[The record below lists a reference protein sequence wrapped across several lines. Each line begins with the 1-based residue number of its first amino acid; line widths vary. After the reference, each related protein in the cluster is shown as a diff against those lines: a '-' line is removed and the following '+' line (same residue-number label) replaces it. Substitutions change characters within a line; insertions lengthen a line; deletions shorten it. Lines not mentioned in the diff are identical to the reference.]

1 MRQIETDLRSPLPP
15 QAPLTPPRFDA
26 EQYFAEGGAVHMAG
40 GGPIYDELG
49 NVIAGDNT
57 DYRNVPGYGAV
68 EAASVGAGRAGQAVG
83 EALMPAARGMSQM
96 PAAISGYAGDVAASE
111 APISKVADDIGAV
124 GRGMAQAAY
133 EDPAGFVA
141 GMLPVVGNVIAAKE
155 AREYSAKA
163 EEARAEGDLPKASS
177 FEKMAAMSLLAV
189 AAPVGAGAAAKGLA
203 KGAEKAA
210 VRELSPLGFYSHGA
224 ETAAGLPQ
232 AKGTPQQMAGVL
244 RQAGVRP
251 EEMFTSG
258 FADEAATMA
267 RRTQIEAE
275 YAPKIEAA
283 KQAVDAL
290 NPESPEF
297 AKALLDPKSPES
309 KAKRQY
315 DNTIRSM
322 RGDAENALVLSEDFA
337 SRPSVTR
344 EEIAVHFKERMPQI
358 EETVLGTPR
367 PEQMKALRDEYARA
381 EYGEDFSGL
390 ASEYKRRIDDLIMDR
405 RSTTKFGQYTLPGGE
420 NYREVLLKMPEGYGA
435 PKQALD
441 DLAAARQRFKDLDKR
456 HTDEL
461 HAGLTGDMNIS
472 YEDFDK
478 LTRERDIAESRV
490 KNFEKLANQPAFQ
503 SGHWQDPNVL
513 AHLRMADRTG
523 PNGEKILHVEEIQ
536 SDWGQK
542 GKKEGFKVPLT
553 PELESSANS
562 IIENK
567 LQPGVEFMNPS
578 WKTKEGKVDPRA
590 VTPSYVEFLEKNG
603 TISPDEAKTLQSWN
617 KARGFDASGVPTAPY
632 VTNTQAWTDLA
643 LKRALRE
650 AAEGGYD
657 KLVWTP
663 GAEQAKRY
671 SLSNQVDALKYIK
684 EPDGT
689 FSVIPVKNNQ
699 NLHNLEKSNVSDKEL
714 ESLFGRD
721 VAEKMKNN
729 DGSKNGDFRIL
740 SGQDLEMGGEGMK
753 GYYDKIVPNQLSKLV
768 KKLDPEARIE
778 MGRLPVEGSTRLAL
792 DIARELGTTVEQI
805 QALPHEQ
812 RSELIN
818 SVRNSIAAPSLTI
831 TPKMREAIM
840 KGQTAYAE
848 GGEVEAAP
856 KKSEPAFRTIDEQVT
871 AVASDL
877 ANIARKD
884 HLDQRHLAY
893 LLKVASGMY
902 MPPERAMEFAGQ
914 IMLGDAEGL
923 ISRFKT
929 YRPSI
934 RTFARLNQM
943 MGGKHQFM
951 SGDHM
956 GGAMMRMKG
965 EEALMRTKEN
975 AESMMDSDVV
985 KSRPAM
991 KKALEAFNKRI

>member
-420 NYREVLLKMPEGYGA
+420 NYREVLLKMPSDAKA
-435 PKQALD
+435 PTFEQWYEKTHIKPLESYAD
-441 DLAAARQRFKDLDKR
+441 DPRMMEMFRNKYDAEAKNMPKEVSFK
-456 HTDEL
+456 
-461 HAGLTGDMNIS
+461 S
-472 YEDFDK
+472 
-478 LTRERDIAESRV
+478 S
-490 KNFEKLANQPAFQ
+490 
-503 SGHWQDPNVL
+503 HWNDPNVL
-513 AHLRMADRTG
+513 AHLRMSDRTG

-542 GKKEGFKVPLT
+542 GKKEGFGFAPGEREASEQKMSQLADQRDQLRLSNT
-553 PELESSANS
+553 PEALAEAEAIQAQILQISREGNT
-562 IIENK
+562 K
-567 LQPGVEFMNPS
+567 L
-578 WKTKEGKVDPRA
+578 D
-590 VTPSYVEFLEKNG
+590 
-603 TISPDEAKTLQSWN
+603 
-617 KARGFDASGVPTAPY
+617 GVPPAPY

-671 SLSNQVDALKYIK
+671 SLSNQVRSIDYMK
-684 EPDGT
+684 EGDNSYRLGIVDKRGEGIDLPKET
-689 FSVIPVKNNQ
+689 FTA
-699 NLHNLEKSNVSDKEL
+699 KEL
-714 ESLFGRD
+714 EDYLGRD
-721 VAEKMKNN
+721 VASKIIN
-729 DGSKNGDFRIL
+729 DE
-740 SGQDLEMGGEGMK
+740 GQSYRGRNHKSLEGVDLVLGGEGMK

-768 KKLDPEARIE
+768 KKLDPEAKIGTYDLVTKKGGKVADEAALNENSQLIEQGRFWDDARGENVRGYRVTSPGGQE
-778 MGRLPVEGSTRLAL
+778 MGVFETLPDAHDAL
-792 DIARELGTTVEQI
+792 L
-805 QALPHEQ
+805 QALGSAKEPDTI
-812 RSELIN
+812 LKT
-818 SVRNSIAAPSLTI
+818 PSLTI

-877 ANIARKD
+877 ASIARKD
-884 HLDQRHLAY
+884 NLDQRHVAY

-914 IMLGDAEGL
+914 IMLGDAEAL

-943 MGGKHQFM
+943 MGGKHKFM
-951 SGDHM
+951 RGNHM
-956 GGAMMRMKG
+956 GANMMRMKG
-965 EEALMRTKEN
+965 EEALMKTKEN
-975 AESMMDSDVV
+975 LEGAMDSEIVR
-985 KSRPAM
+985 SRPAM
-991 KKALEAFNKRI
+991 KKALKAAKKRM